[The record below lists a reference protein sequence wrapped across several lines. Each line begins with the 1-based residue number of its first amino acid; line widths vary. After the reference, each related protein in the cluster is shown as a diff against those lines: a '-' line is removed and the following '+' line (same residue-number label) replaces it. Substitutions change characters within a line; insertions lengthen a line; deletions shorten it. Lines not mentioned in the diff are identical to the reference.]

1 MGVVNNVAAQV
12 RTVCGYC
19 GVGCGMVLDI
29 ERRPDGRRVAVKA
42 RGDRAHPANAGR
54 LCTKGTTSAEMLS
67 APGRLGTALIRD
79 EREGA
84 PTPVGVAEAI
94 SRAGRQLRA
103 IIDEHG
109 PDAVALYVS
118 GQMTL
123 EAQYLANK

>member
-1 MGVVNNVAAQV
+1 MVAAQV

-19 GVGCGMVLDI
+19 GVGCGMVLDV

-67 APGRLGTALIRD
+67 APGRLGTALVRE

-94 SRAGRQLRA
+94 SHAGRRLRA

-123 EAQYLANK
+123 EAQDRKSVV